1 MVQEL
6 VDKVQSIAT
15 VIGSIS
21 DISDQT
27 NLLALN
33 AAIEAAR
40 AGEHGRGFAVV
51 ADEVRNLSRRTQA
64 FTRDIRTTIDE
75 LTGVSEGSLAAIE
88 IGQTRSRETTHA
100 VRKAGDAL
108 MLIEKAITE
117 VSEMNQQIAAASE
130 QQATVSSE
138 INENIQRVA
147 GQSNDVVTEVGKAGT
162 MAEDLELAV
171 GEVNALVSEYQ
182 TS

>member
-1 MVQEL
+1 M
-6 VDKVQSIAT
+6 
-15 VIGSIS
+15 
-21 DISDQT
+21 
-27 NLLALN
+27 
-33 AAIEAAR
+33 
-40 AGEHGRGFAVV
+40 V

-64 FTRDIRTTIDE
+64 FTDEIRNTIDE
-75 LTGVSEGSLAAIE
+75 LTNVSEGSLAAIE

-100 VRKAGDAL
+100 IRKAGDAL
-108 MLIEKAITE
+108 ALIERAITE

-147 GQSNDVVTEVGKAGT
+147 GQSNDVVSEVAKAGT
-162 MAEDLELAV
+162 MAEELESV
-171 GEVNALVSEYQ
+171 VDQVNALVGEYR